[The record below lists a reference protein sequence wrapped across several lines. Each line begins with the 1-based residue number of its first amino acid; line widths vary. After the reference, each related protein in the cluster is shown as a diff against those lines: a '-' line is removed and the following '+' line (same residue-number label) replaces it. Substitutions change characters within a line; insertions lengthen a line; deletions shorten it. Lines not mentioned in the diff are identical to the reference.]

1 MRHRPLPRA
10 TTLALVAVT
19 AAWLVPMHATAGAV
33 VSATSLVTSFG
44 CGGSGQEVSAVAS
57 GSPTSQF
64 AVIGQ
69 ASSDCSARASAFSY
83 LGVVGAT
90 AHADLDSGFGE
101 SGPFARGSGA
111 GTWTD
116 TIAVQ
121 FGRLTLDAARLKVFY
136 NVSATGGVTA
146 TGTRLPA
153 PDLNPLATASATIS
167 YDFTIGNANLTG
179 SRSIAAFG
187 EEQCG
192 RTLPPP
198 FTGCADPFGTIA
210 GSIDL
215 TLSLDEDG
223 VPTFGDFD
231 FSLTG
236 TARASVTNIFNPLG
250 NRTASANANFGST
263 LRWMGVT
270 GVQAFDA
277 NGQELALPAGFKLGL
292 IGAATGFDYW
302 NAAPLQGTPG
312 TVPEPATAG
321 LLLMAALAA
330 GRAGRFRLQRAEGG

>member
-1 MRHRPLPRA
+1 MRLRPLPRTA
-10 TTLALVAVT
+10 TLALVAIT

-33 VSATSLVTSFG
+33 VSATSFVTSFG
-44 CGGSGQEVSAVAS
+44 CGGSGQELSAVAS

-64 AVIGQ
+64 GVIGQ

-83 LGVVGAT
+83 LGVVGAM
-90 AHADLDSGFGE
+90 AHADLNSGFGE
-101 SGPFARGSGA
+101 SGPFARGSGV

-153 PDLNPLATASATIS
+153 PDLNPLANGAADIG
-167 YDFTIGNANLTG
+167 YDFTIGSSHLDG
-179 SRSIAAFG
+179 SRSISSFG
-187 EEQCG
+187 VEQCG
-192 RTLPPP
+192 RPLPPP

-215 TLSLDEDG
+215 TRISLDADG

-231 FSLTG
+231 FSLKG
-236 TARASVTNIFNPLG
+236 TAHAQVTNALNAGP
-250 NRTASANANFGST
+250 RTASADANFGST
-263 LRWMGVT
+263 LRWLGVT

-277 NGQELALPAGFKLGL
+277 NGQELTLPAGFKLGL
-292 IGAATGFDYW
+292 IGAESGFDYW

-312 TVPEPATAG
+312 NVPEPATAG
-321 LLLMAALAA
+321 LLLIAALAA
-330 GRAGRFRLQRAEGG
+330 GRAGRLRLRATSGG